1 MKKIYFLFLLL
12 AMPVLCFA
20 QFNAANKNAV
30 KSHIGL
36 RAGIGISTYNLDD
49 SRALVTPLVGLAFDY
64 KIASI
69 PLYFDSGVY
78 YMDLGTGFK
87 DFKYPYHMVS
97 TQYACRLANSIQ
109 TSVSISVL

>member
-36 RAGIGISTYNLDD
+36 RAGIGISTYNLDSSD
-49 SRALVTPLVGLAFDY
+49 WPLII
-64 KIASI
+64 K
-69 PLYFDSGVY
+69 
-78 YMDLGTGFK
+78 
-87 DFKYPYHMVS
+87 
-97 TQYACRLANSIQ
+97 
-109 TSVSISVL
+109 